1 MDQGSFLIGLPH
13 IYIYYRGASQSHFW
27 DFWAKTMNLSNI
39 LIHTEIPNKLFE
51 FHPFSVELV
60 KKRLKRFISIT

>member
-1 MDQGSFLIGLPH
+1 MYKIISELIL
-13 IYIYYRGASQSHFW
+13 IIRGASQSHFW

>member
-1 MDQGSFLIGLPH
+1 MD
-13 IYIYYRGASQSHFW
+13 
-27 DFWAKTMNLSNI
+27 LSNI

-51 FHPFSVELV
+51 FHPFSVELF